1 MGAENFLC
9 VCSHQV
15 DNIIKW
21 QPNAFG
27 SCLPNR
33 FKLASTFADSAL
45 PSLLSL
51 RLSPLTFFEAKQRAE
66 LRAEVQI
73 LLCGGIICSTSVC
86 TRKTFAPFLL
96 SARRLKWKSRAKK
109 ERRRR
114 SRRSRVE
121 SKSCDVSYWPH
132 HWGKLLKKTADSK
145 KRWMWRT
152 CAQASQLCICPAP
165 SSFPSL
171 FLSLSLPL
179 PTPVCL
185 WQ

>member
-1 MGAENFLC
+1 MRSLIKLSSASEIDLSEMRAENFLW

-27 SCLPNR
+27 SWLPNR
-33 FKLASTFADSAL
+33 FKLASTFADSA
-45 PSLLSL
+45 PP
-51 RLSPLTFFEAKQRAE
+51 SPLNFFEATHCQAEQRAE

-114 SRRSRVE
+114 
-121 SKSCDVSYWPH
+121 
-132 HWGKLLKKTADSK
+132 
-145 KRWMWRT
+145 
-152 CAQASQLCICPAP
+152 
-165 SSFPSL
+165 
-171 FLSLSLPL
+171 
-179 PTPVCL
+179 
-185 WQ
+185 